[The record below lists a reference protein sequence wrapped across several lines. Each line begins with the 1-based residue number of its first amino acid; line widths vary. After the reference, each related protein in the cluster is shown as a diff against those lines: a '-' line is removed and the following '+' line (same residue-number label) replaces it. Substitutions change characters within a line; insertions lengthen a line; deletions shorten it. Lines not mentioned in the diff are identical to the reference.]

1 MCIKSDITFDAP
13 HAIITCCVI
22 SSSRTSQLSLHPNA
36 RPRSD
41 AQKSQEALMAHDS
54 IRTTVTFPSDL
65 LEEADR
71 VVEAGDVRSRND
83 LVVQA
88 LRRELA
94 IRERARIDAE
104 FLKMADDHDF
114 QAEDAEMAEEMTE
127 LEWEEFKRAE
137 RAP

>member
-1 MCIKSDITFDAP
+1 
-13 HAIITCCVI
+13 
-22 SSSRTSQLSLHPNA
+22 
-36 RPRSD
+36 
-41 AQKSQEALMAHDS
+41 MAHDS